1 MGGEPHLEDL
11 QRLLRGLTG
20 GTDPARLLHDALR
33 SAVQATG
40 GRQGLLVGVV
50 DGTISPL
57 ASTGATPAVI
67 LEAAEAAVSSE
78 RLVRRSAREGSGHAV
93 ADAIRIAGRT
103 VGALAIGGSIDDL
116 DPRPLALFAD
126 VAALVLS
133 RRPQAGPSSVPEF
146 LEALATVAADLDRAS
161 VLVRVFDAAEQLF
174 GAQSGFCALFDDGGA
189 RIGHFRGLD
198 REALR
203 EASRHPEFR
212 ALLTAPTIRVDPPT
226 HPVIGRLVHGAET
239 AVGLPLHADN
249 HRIGHLVLFLG
260 ESPDAPARAALKGFA
275 NHVALSLRSADLYRR
290 VGDKEEQ
297 LASVVHSM
305 PNPVVV
311 VDDSAHFVMV
321 NAAASELFRLAGAFE
336 IGQSSAGKLG
346 NPLLEEMLS
355 DTAGDE
361 QIELPL
367 GEPGAVRIY
376 RASSRRVHSAGGRS
390 LGRVMV
396 LHDVSSEQEADR
408 LKSDFVAVVGH
419 ELRTPLTVMKGYIRT
434 LIRRGATIDDT
445 AREMALKSIE
455 SNSNRLERL
464 IEDLLL
470 VSSIEGS
477 RPKVQFED
485 EDILE
490 ILRARAGDRV
500 QVRRRR
506 PLLVTVDR
514 PKVEQVLY
522 HLVDNALK
530 YSEGPVV
537 LDAVDTG
544 DAVEVSVTDSGPG
557 IFSGDVPKLFDRFLQ
572 LDGTSTRAHGGTG
585 IGLYICKRLVEAY
598 GGQIWCESRL
608 GVGSRFAFSIPRD
621 LDEEVA
627 PLPIDEVSSAAH

>member
-1 MGGEPHLEDL
+1 M
-11 QRLLRGLTG
+11 RGLSSG
-20 GTDPARLLHDALR
+20 VDPARLLHDTLR
-33 SAVQATG
+33 SAVEATKA
-40 GRQGLLVGVV
+40 RQGLLVGVV
-50 DGTISPL
+50 DGRVSPL
-57 ASTGATPAVI
+57 ASTGATPAVV
-67 LEAAEAAVSSE
+67 LDAAEAAVSSG
-78 RLVRRSAREGSGHAV
+78 RLVRRSERDGSVHAM
-93 ADAIRIAGRT
+93 ADAIRIGGRI
-103 VGALAIGGSIDDL
+103 VGALSVGGLIDDL
-116 DPRPLALFAD
+116 DPRPLPLFTD
-126 VAALVLS
+126 VGALVLS

-146 LEALATVAADLDRAS
+146 LDALASVAADLDQAS

-174 GAQSGFCALFDDGGA
+174 GAQSGFCALFVDGGA
-189 RIGHFRGLD
+189 RIGHYRGLD

-203 EASRHPEFR
+203 DATRHPEFR
-212 ALLTAPTIRVDPPT
+212 ALLTAPTIRIDPPT

-249 HRIGHLVLFLG
+249 QRIGHLVLLLG
-260 ESPDAPARAALKGFA
+260 EPPDAATRAALTGFA
-275 NHVALSLRSADLYRR
+275 NHVALSLRSAELYRR

-311 VDDSAHFVMV
+311 VDDAGCFVMV
-321 NAAASELFRLAGAFE
+321 NGAASELFRLAGAFE
-336 IGQSSAGKLG
+336 VGQPAAGKLG
-346 NPLLEEMLS
+346 NTLLEEMLGE
-355 DTAGDE
+355 TARDE
-361 QIELPL
+361 QVELPL
-367 GEPGAVRIY
+367 GEPGSARLY
-376 RASSRRVHSAGGRS
+376 RASSRRVHSSGGRS

-396 LHDVSSEQEADR
+396 LHDISSEQEADR

-434 LIRRGATIDDT
+434 LIRRGATIDDSS
-445 AREMALKSIE
+445 REMALKSIE

-470 VSSIEGS
+470 VSTIEAG

-490 ILRARAGDRV
+490 ILRTHDDERV

-506 PLLVTVDR
+506 PLLVTLDR
-514 PKVEQVLY
+514 PKVEQVLH

-557 IFSGDVPKLFDRFLQ
+557 IFSGDVPRLFDRFLQ
-572 LDGTSTRAHGGTG
+572 LDGSSTRAHGGTG

-598 GGQIWCESRL
+598 GGEIWCESRL

-621 LDEEVA
+621 VEDELVM
-627 PLPIDEVSSAAH
+627 PIDEISSASL

>member
-1 MGGEPHLEDL
+1 MGGEPDLESL
-11 QRLLRGLTG
+11 QRLMRGLTS

-33 SAVQATG
+33 TTVESTG

-50 DGTISPL
+50 DGSVSPL
-57 ASTGATPAVI
+57 ASTGATPAVV
-67 LEAAEAAVSSE
+67 LDAAEAAVSSG
-78 RLVRRSAREGSGHAV
+78 RLVRRSEQNGTAHAI
-93 ADAIRIAGRT
+93 ADAIRIGGRI
-103 VGALAIGGSIDDL
+103 VGAISIGGRLDDL
-116 DPRPLALFAD
+116 DPRPLPLYAD

-133 RRPQAGPSSVPEF
+133 RRPQAGPSSIPEF

-174 GAQSGFCALFDDGGA
+174 GAQSGFCALFDDTGA
-189 RIGHFRGLD
+189 RIGHYRGLD

-203 EASRHPEFR
+203 DATRHPEFR
-212 ALLTAPTIRVDPPT
+212 ALLTAPTIRIDPPT

-260 ESPDAPARAALKGFA
+260 EAPDAPARAALKGFA
-275 NHVALSLRSADLYRR
+275 NHVALSLRSAELYRR

-311 VDDSAHFVMV
+311 VDDSGNFAMV
-321 NAAASELFRLAGAFE
+321 NGAASELFRIAGAFE
-336 IGQSSAGKLG
+336 VGQPSAGKLG
-346 NPLLEEMLS
+346 NPLLEEML
-355 DTAGDE
+355 TEAAGDE
-361 QIELPL
+361 QVELPL
-367 GEPGAVRIY
+367 GEPGHVRLY

-396 LHDVSSEQEADR
+396 LHDISSEQEADR

-434 LIRRGATIDDT
+434 LIKRGANIDDG

-470 VSSIEGS
+470 VSSIEAG

-490 ILRARAGDRV
+490 ILRTHGDERV

-506 PLLVTVDR
+506 PLLLTVDR
-514 PKVEQVLY
+514 PKVEQVLH

-544 DAVEVSVTDSGPG
+544 EAVEVSVTDSGPG
-557 IFSGDVPKLFDRFLQ
+557 IFSGDVPRLFDRFLQ
-572 LDGTSTRAHGGTG
+572 LDGSSTRAHGGTG
-585 IGLYICKRLVEAY
+585 IGLYICKRLVDAF
-598 GGQIWCESRL
+598 GGEIWCESRL

-621 LDEEVA
+621 IDDEVPA
-627 PLPIDEVSSAAH
+627 MPIDQVTPATL